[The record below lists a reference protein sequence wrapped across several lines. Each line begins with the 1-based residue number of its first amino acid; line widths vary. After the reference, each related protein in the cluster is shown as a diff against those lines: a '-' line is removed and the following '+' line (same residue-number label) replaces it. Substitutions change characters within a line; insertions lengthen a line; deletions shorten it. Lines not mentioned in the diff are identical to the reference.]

1 MAITQKMWFLRARRY
16 IGWPIVTIG
25 VGLVVGIAVTGFPT
39 RTAAPPVATVL
50 SSTTLPDTA
59 TTVAPAAFS
68 GISIT
73 VLNLG
78 APEGADDSVMT
89 RLTSEFNLS
98 PLLVN
103 GDPTNTSYV
112 AASPDAELAAQAV
125 AALLGIVEV
134 RLNALSGEIR
144 IEIGL
149 GRDFVP

>member
-1 MAITQKMWFLRARRY
+1 MPISQQMWFIRARRY

-25 VGLVVGIAVTGFPT
+25 VGVVVGIAVTGLPT
-39 RTAAPPVATVL
+39 RTVAPPVATV
-50 SSTTLPDTA
+50 SPTTTSPDNGG
-59 TTVAPAAFS
+59 TVPPAAFS

-78 APEGADDSVMT
+78 APEGADDTVMT
-89 RLTSEFNLS
+89 RLTSEFDLS

-125 AALLGIVEV
+125 AALLGIVDV
-134 RLNALSGEIR
+134 RLNSLSGEIR
-144 IEIGL
+144 IEVGL